1 MSWFNSKSDIR
12 NKIIDIEKDL
22 RNLEY
27 EYCKACDEKEEA
39 DRRNDDS
46 SSYRWECLCNNL
58 ERNIDI
64 LKDDLRYYQN
74 QI

>member
-12 NKIIDIEKDL
+12 DKIMDIEKDL

-27 EYCKACDEKEEA
+27 EYWKACDEKEEA
-39 DRRNDDS
+39 DRRSDDS
-46 SSYRWECLCNNL
+46 SSWRWECLCNNL

>member
-39 DRRNDDS
+39 DRRN
-46 SSYRWECLCNNL
+46 Y
-58 ERNIDI
+58 
-64 LKDDLRYYQN
+64 
-74 QI
+74 